1 MAEERITDG
10 YKDSADIEWEAE
22 KICRW
27 AASTEVQAQ
36 KLAVFIV
43 CK

>member
-27 AASTEVQAQ
+27 AAARALS
-36 KLAVFIV
+36 LIHI
-43 CK
+43 